1 MLVISSISKLFSKY
15 MRKENRVPNFLE
27 GYNQI
32 KFTYEV
38 KKVKFISIYNN
49 IILFI
54 VVNCNFNSSCYTNIV
69 MK

>member
-27 GYNQI
+27 GFNQI

-49 IILFI
+49 NTLFI
-54 VVNCNFNSSCYTNIV
+54 VINCNFISSYY
-69 MK
+69 

>member
-54 VVNCNFNSSCYTNIV
+54 VVNCNFNPSYYTNIV